1 MKHEVYI
8 GIDPDVELSGF
19 AVLNY
24 ATRKLELASLSFTGI
39 LAAFMRIKAEGAD
52 AVVVVEAGWMNKGNW
67 HLKFH
72 DNRGVAAA
80 KGYQVGRNHE
90 AGKKIIEAA
99 QFFGYEVVEQKPLK
113 KIWKGKDRK
122 ISAEEFAQLTGY
134 TKRSNQDSRDAC
146 LICLAASGLPLFTNE
161 KIRSVLWGK

>member
-1 MKHEVYI
+1 MRHAVYI

-19 AVLNY
+19 AVLNVQ
-24 ATRKLELASLSFTGI
+24 TKELELASLSFKEI
-39 LAAFMRIKAEGAD
+39 LAAFMRIKAEGTD
-52 AVVVVEAGWMNKGNW
+52 AVVVVEAGWLNKGNW

-72 DNRGVAAA
+72 DNRGMAAA

-99 QFFGYEVVEQKPLK
+99 EFFGYEVIEQRPLR

-134 TKRSNQDSRDAC
+134 TKRSNQDSRDAGLLC
-146 LICLAASGLPLFTNE
+146 LNAANIPLIMNAKFKNL
-161 KIRSVLWGK
+161 IR

>member
-1 MKHEVYI
+1 MKREIYI

-39 LAAFMRIKAEGAD
+39 LAALMRIKAEGVD

-122 ISAEEFAQLTGY
+122 ITRDELAVFTGY
-134 TKRSNQDSRDAC
+134 NKSSNQDSRDAALLAWNAANLPIIMNSKFQN
-146 LICLAASGLPLFTNE
+146 LI
-161 KIRSVLWGK
+161 R